1 MILWTAAQ
9 SSHFTAEMITNKLP
23 SRGVAY
29 VLCIFH
35 AEASTLVKAHL
46 RQCAVII
53 RGKGGG
59 GGRKSLGYEF
69 LWCLFLLYS
78 LPDNY
83 CTVVV
88 CFIVGIQSPRIA
100 LFLSWSL
107 LLRFCCYVAQTI
119 YREERKIKDISSWY
133 QTRIRK
139 VPLISNFVLDK
150 IISLFYLLLLFF
162 P

>member
-59 GGRKSLGYEF
+59 GGE
-69 LWCLFLLYS
+69 
-78 LPDNY
+78 
-83 CTVVV
+83 
-88 CFIVGIQSPRIA
+88 I
-100 LFLSWSL
+100 
-107 LLRFCCYVAQTI
+107 LRLRVFM
-119 YREERKIKDISSWY
+119 
-133 QTRIRK
+133 
-139 VPLISNFVLDK
+139 VPLPVI
-150 IISLFYLLLLFF
+150 
-162 P
+162 